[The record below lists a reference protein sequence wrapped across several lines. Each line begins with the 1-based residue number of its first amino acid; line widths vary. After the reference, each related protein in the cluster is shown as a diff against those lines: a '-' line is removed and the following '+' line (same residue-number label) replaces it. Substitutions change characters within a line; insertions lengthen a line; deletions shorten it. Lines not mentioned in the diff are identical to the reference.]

1 MNTSSLRPQQRD
13 GGDITRRHALKKL
26 KRSLPSNVNA
36 AHVADIE
43 QTGGLPD
50 MSVFLHHARILNRHL
65 PAGEI
70 YEFGPMDT
78 MLFYQGSL
86 FHDLC
91 HNEVTPPAAQP
102 QK

>member
-1 MNTSSLRPQQRD
+1 
-13 GGDITRRHALKKL
+13 
-26 KRSLPSNVNA
+26 
-36 AHVADIE
+36 
-43 QTGGLPD
+43 
-50 MSVFLHHARILNRHL
+50 
-65 PAGEI
+65 
-70 YEFGPMDT
+70 MDT